1 MPPESTNSHRS
12 LTVIIVSVV
21 LVSAIIFAVLYAY
34 QNQKVATPTIPTT
47 TAPAEKT
54 ETPTVSVTASTTESL
69 GGTIYEN
76 MNNPLQGKLPEQTP
90 TANPINDAYKNPF
103 Q

>member
-21 LVSAIIFAVLYAY
+21 LVTAIIFAVLYAY
-34 QNQKVATPTIPTT
+34 QHQEAVAPVVPTVTTPQAQE
-47 TAPAEKT
+47 TAP
-54 ETPTVSVTASTTESL
+54 SVTASSTESL

-76 MNNPLQGKLPEQTP
+76 ANNPLQGKLPEQTP